1 MKKLI
6 LLRGESNTG
15 KTTTLKMLIAK
26 LLQAPTL
33 KTSVKYCHGRNK
45 GKLTALCTW
54 KSGTAL
60 PKGDISI
67 VLNCEGVLVGVCTDG
82 DTIGAVWDHV
92 AFFERNNCGIGVTA
106 CHPEHVQRSLPC
118 LVEPWEYHGIVE
130 KQKAQKR
137 CEESENVKTATDLFD
152 EILKEI
158 KSFKG
163 SQV

>member
-26 LLQAPTL
+26 LLQAPSL

-45 GKLTALCTW
+45 GKLTALRTW
-54 KSGTAL
+54 KPGKAL
-60 PKGDISI
+60 PQGDISI
-67 VLNCEGVLVGVCTDG
+67 VLNCDGVLVGVCTDG

-92 AFFERNNCGIGVTA
+92 AFFERNKCEIGVTA
-106 CHPEHVQRSLPC
+106 CHLEHLQRSLLC
-118 LVEPWEYHGIVE
+118 LVAPWECHDIVE
-130 KQKAQKR
+130 KQKAQKG
-137 CEESENVKTATDLFD
+137 CEESDNMKTATDLFD

-158 KSFKG
+158 KSIKG
-163 SQV
+163 SRI